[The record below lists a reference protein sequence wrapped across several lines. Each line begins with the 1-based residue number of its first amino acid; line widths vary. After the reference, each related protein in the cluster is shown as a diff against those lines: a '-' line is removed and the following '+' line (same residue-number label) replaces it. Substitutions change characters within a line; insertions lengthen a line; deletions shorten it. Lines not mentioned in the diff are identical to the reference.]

1 MMNIVADLSW
11 CRQGIFGLL
20 SMMPLQSLVFA
31 STVTIAL
38 MAAPTCGAQVQW
50 KLASAYPSGNFHTEN
65 LNVFAKEV
73 ADATGG
79 NLSIKVFP
87 NGSLFPAKMI
97 MHAVRIGQA
106 QIGEALISLHE
117 REDPIFGMD
126 VIPFLA
132 TSYDE
137 AHRLWAAS
145 RPPIERKFAA
155 QGLMVLFAVPW
166 PPQGL
171 YSTKQINSISDMQG
185 LSWRVYNDATHR
197 IAEIVGAIPVTIQAA
212 ELRQALATGLINA
225 FMSSGST
232 GYDAKAW
239 EFMNYYYD
247 TQAWIPKNVT
257 LVNKAAFDQLEIPVQ
272 QTLLR
277 IAATAEARG
286 WWASQDK
293 NKWYVEQLAANGL
306 KVLSPSDSL
315 KAGLREIG
323 QRLTAEWLAKA
334 GAAGQSILDEYKV
347 GFRR

>member
-1 MMNIVADLSW
+1 MM
-11 CRQGIFGLL
+11 R
-20 SMMPLQSLVFA
+20 LQSLVFA
-31 STVTIAL
+31 SIVAFAL
-38 MAAPTCGAQVQW
+38 TATPACCAQVQW

-65 LNVFAKEV
+65 LDAFAEEV

-79 NLSIKVFP
+79 SLSIKVFP

-97 MHAVRIGQA
+97 MDAVRIGQA

-117 REDPIFGMD
+117 RQDPIFGVD
-126 VIPFLA
+126 VVPFVA

-145 RPPIERKFAA
+145 RPSIERKFAA
-155 QGLMVLFAVPW
+155 QGLKVLFAVPW

-185 LSWRVYNDATHR
+185 LSWRVYNEATHR
-197 IAEIVGAIPVTIQAA
+197 IAEMVGAIPVTIQAA

-225 FMSSGST
+225 FMT
-232 GYDAKAW
+232 
-239 EFMNYYYD
+239 YYYD

-257 LVNKAAFDQLEIPVQ
+257 LVNKAAFDELETPVQ

-277 IAATAEARG
+277 IGATAEVRG
-286 WWASQDK
+286 WRASQDK

-323 QRLTAEWLAKA
+323 QHLTAEWLAKA
-334 GAAGQSILDEYKV
+334 GAAGQAILDEYKV

>member
-1 MMNIVADLSW
+1 MM
-11 CRQGIFGLL
+11 R
-20 SMMPLQSLVFA
+20 LQSLVFA
-31 STVTIAL
+31 SIVAFAL
-38 MAAPTCGAQVQW
+38 TATPACCAQVQW

-65 LNVFAKEV
+65 LDAFAEEV

-79 NLSIKVFP
+79 SLSIKVFP

-97 MHAVRIGQA
+97 MDAVRIGQA

-117 REDPIFGMD
+117 RQDPIFGVD
-126 VIPFLA
+126 VVPFVA

-145 RPPIERKFAA
+145 RPSIERKFAA
-155 QGLMVLFAVPW
+155 QGLKVLFAVPW

-185 LSWRVYNDATHR
+185 LSWRVYNEATHR
-197 IAEIVGAIPVTIQAA
+197 IAEIVGATPVTIQAA

-225 FMSSGST
+225 FMTSGAT

-239 EFMNYYYD
+239 EFMSYYYD

-257 LVNKAAFDQLEIPVQ
+257 LVNKAAFDELETPVQ

-277 IAATAEARG
+277 IGATAEVRG
-286 WWASQDK
+286 WRASQDK

-323 QRLTAEWLAKA
+323 QHLTAEWLAKA
-334 GAAGQSILDEYKV
+334 GAAGQAILDEYKV